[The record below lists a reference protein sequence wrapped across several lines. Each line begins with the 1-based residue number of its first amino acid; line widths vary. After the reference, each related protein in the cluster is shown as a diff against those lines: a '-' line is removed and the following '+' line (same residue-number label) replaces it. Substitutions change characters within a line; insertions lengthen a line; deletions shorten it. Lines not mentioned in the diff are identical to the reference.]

1 VTIRRDHSPDD
12 DDEGRGD
19 ATASRR
25 RGDCVV
31 DAQRPTRARS
41 PSPASAA
48 TSVRVMSWFPCCLRT
63 RHTEGSNMPP
73 GGSRTTGLLAN
84 GPLLQAHDCD
94 EQCYLHHSL
103 NVPNIC
109 AFGVWTNPSNGAR
122 WQLDLGPTAARRNWL
137 IAKRWLSSV
146 RSCDYNAY
154 FFTRLA
160 PWLVG
165 LWLSGLARPP
175 RADCRVAQRTTS
187 GFILY

>member
-1 VTIRRDHSPDD
+1 MAIRRDHSPDD

-73 GGSRTTGLLAN
+73 GGSRTTGLLAR

-109 AFGVWTNPSNGAR
+109 ALVFGQIHQMALAGNWTLVPLLLDAIGLSQSAGYRAFAR
-122 WQLDLGPTAARRNWL
+122 VITYRR
-137 IAKRWLSSV
+137 R
-146 RSCDYNAY
+146 
-154 FFTRLA
+154 
-160 PWLVG
+160 G
-165 LWLSGLARPP
+165 LR
-175 RADCRVAQRTTS
+175 RVANWGIR
-187 GFILY
+187 